1 MFVCL
6 VCLVL
11 FSNYRFQEVITGRSL
26 EKTFCPGI
34 FYEREREREK
44 EREKERE
51 RTPLIMQKRSREV
64 SLLVFSTSLNTPDF
78 LG

>member
-34 FYEREREREK
+34 FYERERE
-44 EREKERE
+44 KERE